1 MNQPKK
7 KKYKSKE
14 INKEPK
20 EPSCKCRHSL
30 HFLFLRISYLFLH
43 TFFLF
48 LLGLVLPVQKKKQI
62 KKKFGLIE
70 SEEHS

>member
-7 KKYKSKE
+7 KNYKSKE
-14 INKEPK
+14 IYKEPK
-20 EPSCKCRHSL
+20 EPSCKCLHSL

-48 LLGLVLPVQKKKQI
+48 LLGLVLPVQKIQI
-62 KKKFGLIE
+62 KKKLVLLKVKNTQD
-70 SEEHS
+70 